1 MIVNSFNYYFLF
13 KFIVVGDTG
22 NIISDIKYRC
32 RKKLSSFI
40 ICRKSYQIKSWY
52 YNRSRIW
59 S

>member
-32 RKKLSSFI
+32 RKKLSRFI
-40 ICRKSYQIKSWY
+40 ICRKSYQIKS
-52 YNRSRIW
+52 
-59 S
+59 